1 MNSKRLNVKKISYK
15 RVVSPKGQVYYY
27 ANGKAIDRSE
37 YYKHKTPTKKQKLIS
52 VKGVLPNDYRD
63 LVSAMIPD
71 EEDQLDAIAILN
83 QVKQGYDN
91 ELVNRIKNYKKG
103 LSRPQLLALIHGNVI
118 ETLFANMGLDP
129 AVIAQEIGEGCT
141 TEDILN
147 VMNWN
152 QPKKG
157 SERPGTIFTNP
168 HNGKK
173 YKFTYDYL
181 GGSYFN
187 EIQ

>member
-1 MNSKRLNVKKISYK
+1 MNTKRLHVKKVSYK
-15 RVVSPKGQVYYY
+15 RVISPKGNTYYY
-27 ANGKAIDRSE
+27 ADGKSISSE
-37 YYKHKTPTKKQKLIS
+37 EYFKHKKPAKNVKL
-52 VKGVLPNDYRD
+52 VTAKGILPKDYRE
-63 LVSAMIPD
+63 LVASIIPD
-71 EEDQLDAIAILN
+71 QEDQLDAIAILN
-83 QVKQGYDN
+83 QVNKGIDN
-91 ELVNRIKNYKKG
+91 EIVNRIKNYKKG
-103 LSRPQLLALIHGNVI
+103 VSRLQLLAMIHRNVI

-129 AVIAQEIGEGCT
+129 VVIAQQIGEGCT
-141 TEDILN
+141 PEDILN

-181 GGSYFN
+181 GGSSFE

>member
-1 MNSKRLNVKKISYK
+1 MNSKRLHVKKVSYK
-15 RVVSPKGQVYYY
+15 RIISPKGNTYYY
-27 ANGKAIDRSE
+27 ANGNAISAEE
-37 YYKHKTPTKKQKLIS
+37 YFKNKKPAKNVKLITA
-52 VKGVLPNDYRD
+52 KGVLPQDYRE
-63 LVSAMIPD
+63 LVKAIIPD
-71 EEDQLDAIAILN
+71 PEDQLDATIILN
-83 QVKQGYDN
+83 QVKANYDN
-91 ELVNRIKNYKKG
+91 ELVNRIKNYKRG
-103 LSRPQLLALIHGNVI
+103 LSRLQLLAMIHRNVI

-129 AVIAQEIGEGCT
+129 AVIAQQIGGGCT

-157 SERPGTIFTNP
+157 STRPGTIFTNP

-181 GGSYFN
+181 GGSYFE
-187 EIQ
+187 EIK